1 MFSIR
6 TFWNDLRSNRIM
18 LLVSVALFVIGII
31 LGVWLAVP
39 LGQYLEKQLEQL
51 RGVTEQL
58 QQSNHVELSYFI
70 FIFFNNAIKSIL
82 IIYLGALLGILPV
95 IFLVMNGMMIGFL
108 VYTRSTEGVDLINL
122 IVKGLLPHGIIE
134 IPAILIAAAY
144 GLKFGK
150 IILDSLTTWDSAAR
164 YRLKTERRQFMRST
178 VTAAFW
184 IVIMLVVAA
193 GIESTITYWLVRG

>member
-1 MFSIR
+1 
-6 TFWNDLRSNRIM
+6 M
-18 LLVSVALFVIGII
+18 LLVSIALFVIGIVA
-31 LGVWLAVP
+31 GVWLAVP

-51 RGVTEQL
+51 SVVTEQL

-70 FIFFNNAIKSIL
+70 LIFFNNAIKSIL

-108 VYTRSTEGVDLINL
+108 VYTRSTEGVDLVTL

-150 IILDSLTTWDSAAR
+150 LVLDSLTTWDSAAR
-164 YRLKTERRQFMRST
+164 YRLKTERRQFMKST

-184 IVIMLVVAA
+184 IVIMLLVAA

>member
-6 TFWNDLRSNRIM
+6 TFWNDLRNNRTM

-70 FIFFNNAIKSIL
+70 LIFFNNVIKSIL

-108 VYTRSTEGVDLINL
+108 VYTRSTEGVDLVTL

-150 IILDSLTTWDSAAR
+150 LILDSLTTWDSAAR

-184 IVIMLVVAA
+184 IVILLLVAA